1 MSGLMSL
8 IHTDPGSGQLWQG
21 GKRDIWTAAAHGIG
35 VVVLLADELQ
45 PDRLQ
50 GQPLILRARLRD
62 VGSMEPG
69 ELAST
74 KAEANRIA
82 ESVAAFIRTRVKVLV
97 SCSHGFNRSG
107 LVSALTLV
115 RLGLTPDAAI
125 EQVKKARHEYY
136 ALTNDLFCRVIRGQ
150 A

>member
-1 MSGLMSL
+1 MSL
-8 IHTDPGSGQLWQG
+8 IHTDPGGGQLWQG
-21 GKRDIWTAAAHGIG
+21 GKRDIWNAAAQGIG

-97 SCSHGFNRSG
+97 SCNHGFNRSG